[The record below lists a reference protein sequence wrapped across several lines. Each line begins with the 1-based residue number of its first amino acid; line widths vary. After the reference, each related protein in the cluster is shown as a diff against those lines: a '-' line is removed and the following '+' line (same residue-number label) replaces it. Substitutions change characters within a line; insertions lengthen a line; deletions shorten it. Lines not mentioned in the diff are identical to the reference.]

1 MWLSIL
7 WLILLLAK
15 WVVQGLKYKNLI
27 GNDIHGCLNVFLF
40 SIPFFKAEGILEDTY
55 SFEYVC
61 E

>member
-1 MWLSIL
+1 M